1 MTIDRSNDIKMEALT
16 QNPEL
21 PMLPESL
28 MQLLDLISND
38 ATMVEISAAISL
50 DSSLTARTLELA
62 NSAWYKREGSIPD
75 VETALP
81 IVGISTL
88 YLIIFS
94 SSVTRTFD
102 GVSSKFINMNSFW
115 KQCVRMAVA
124 AQLLAT
130 RNNHPAPMQ
139 LFTAGILAY
148 IGKLVLFSAE
158 PSLAQK
164 IVQACQDTRK
174 PQFIIEQKL
183 LGFSHCDISAELMKK
198 WNIPKSLSEPVRYYM
213 LPFEA
218 PADIRESAS
227 ILHIAHN
234 IQYSYVSESDVTDP
248 PEKISSQA
256 LALLEIEEQNLAPM
270 ASEMLTKI
278 ESTIS
283 MLKL

>member
-1 MTIDRSNDIKMEALT
+1 MTIDNKMRALT

-38 ATMVEISAAISL
+38 ASMVEISSAISL

-124 AQLLAT
+124 
-130 RNNHPAPMQ
+130 
-139 LFTAGILAY
+139 
-148 IGKLVLFSAE
+148 
-158 PSLAQK
+158 
-164 IVQACQDTRK
+164 
-174 PQFIIEQKL
+174 
-183 LGFSHCDISAELMKK
+183 
-198 WNIPKSLSEPVRYYM
+198 
-213 LPFEA
+213 
-218 PADIRESAS
+218 
-227 ILHIAHN
+227 
-234 IQYSYVSESDVTDP
+234 
-248 PEKISSQA
+248 
-256 LALLEIEEQNLAPM
+256 
-270 ASEMLTKI
+270 
-278 ESTIS
+278 
-283 MLKL
+283 